1 MMQTSI
7 QLLAFGIARD
17 ILGASVL
24 TIPVSGIQ
32 TVGALRKQLQEQYPA
47 LNKLNAL
54 AFAVNSAYAPE
65 EQEIRPGDE
74 VALLPPVSGG

>member
-1 MMQTSI
+1 MQTSI

-24 TIPVSGIQ
+24 TISTSEIQ
-32 TVGALRKQLQEQYPA
+32 TVGALRRQLQEQYPA
-47 LNKLNAL
+47 LSRLNAL
-54 AFAVNSAYAPE
+54 AFAVNSVYAQDE
-65 EQEIRPGDE
+65 HAIMPGDE